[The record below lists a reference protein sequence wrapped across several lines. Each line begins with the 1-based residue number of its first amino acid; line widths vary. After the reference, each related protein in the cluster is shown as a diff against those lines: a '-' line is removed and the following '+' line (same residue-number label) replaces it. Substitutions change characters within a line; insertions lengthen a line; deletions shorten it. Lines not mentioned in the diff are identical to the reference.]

1 MNQTINHKQEVKQ
14 QGIFKRLV
22 TAVSAALFNWLCQGE
37 IGLSPYESQLF
48 MYHSGLGCEEATSY
62 YYLADVKHYE
72 EQI

>member
-1 MNQTINHKQEVKQ
+1 MNQTINHKQEVKH

-37 IGLSPYESQLF
+37 MGLSPYESQLF
-48 MYHSGLGCEEATSY
+48 MIHTGLGCEEAAAY
-62 YYLADVKHYE
+62 HHHAKMKYFE